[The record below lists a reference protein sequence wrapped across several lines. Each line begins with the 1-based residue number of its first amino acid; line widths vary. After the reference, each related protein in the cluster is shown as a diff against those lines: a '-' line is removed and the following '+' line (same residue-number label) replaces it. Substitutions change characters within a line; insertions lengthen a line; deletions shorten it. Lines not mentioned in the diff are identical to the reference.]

1 VSRKSENDAIAECR
15 AAAGSFGSRRWNGGR
30 SVSYHELGGEGVEA
44 AAAGREA
51 DAGEEVEIAELRA
64 EVRRHVLLD
73 AQLAGCSNST
83 TTVITV
89 FKVFFPSVLSFSN
102 SNP

>member
-1 VSRKSENDAIAECR
+1 MQSCCR
-15 AAAGSFGSRRWNGGR
+15 FRRRWNGR

-51 DAGEEVEIAELRA
+51 DAGEEVEVAELRA

-73 AQLAGCSNST
+73 AQPAGCTNSI
-83 TTVITV
+83 TTVITGL
-89 FKVFFPSVLSFSN
+89 KVLLF
-102 SNP
+102 